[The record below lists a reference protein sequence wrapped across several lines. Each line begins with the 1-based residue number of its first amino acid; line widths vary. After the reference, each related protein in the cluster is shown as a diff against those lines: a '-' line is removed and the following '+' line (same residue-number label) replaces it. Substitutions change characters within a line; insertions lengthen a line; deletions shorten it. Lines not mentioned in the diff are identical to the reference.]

1 MNLSKLIDGLTSPE
15 TYPHPV
21 EVITT
26 IETHISVIF
35 LTGQY
40 AYKLK
45 KPVNFGFLDFSTL
58 TLRKRYCEL
67 EITLNQRTAPN
78 LYLKTLPLYYDGQHF
93 SFSPIGELV
102 DYVNQ
107 MVQFDPNAVLG
118 RILEEETLSTEQ
130 IQRLAQDIAQFHQN
144 AQTIVENEDQT
155 LAWGQPDN
163 LLHPM
168 LDNFPTLLKT
178 FNHPDDQYRLNQ
190 LAEWTVYTQKSLSD
204 FLQQRRNHGYV
215 KACHGDMHLDNI
227 ALLDGLPT
235 LFDGIEFNE
244 QFRWIDVIND
254 LAFLLIDLE
263 NRQQPLLKRQLL
275 NQYLAVT
282 GDYDGLTC
290 LVFYQVYRAM
300 VRAKISALRA
310 HQLES
315 HPEQATQML
324 SLARHYIQQAEDTAY
339 QVTPPKLILM
349 QGVSG
354 SGKSQYAQQL
364 LQHVDAI
371 IISSDIER
379 KRLFGIDPLHR
390 VSETEKSQLYS
401 AEMSQ
406 KTYQRLAELA
416 EKLLELG
423 YSVIVDATFLKIQ
436 NQLHFQ
442 QLAKKTKSHF
452 KLFSI
457 QPFEHLGQIEINLK
471 QRQQANNDPSDA
483 TLEVMKMQCQQFEA
497 PKATEAVLSIQPM
510 QPLDKKQLKI
520 WLDSTLT
527 CL

>member
-35 LTGQY
+35 LTGRF

-45 KPVNFGFLDFSTL
+45 KPVDFGFLDFSTL
-58 TLRKRYCEL
+58 ALRKRYCEL

-78 LYLKTLPLYYDGQHF
+78 LYLQTLPLYFDGEHF
-93 SFSPIGELV
+93 SFNPVGEPI

-118 RILEEETLSTEQ
+118 RILEHETLSSEQ
-130 IQRLAQDIAQFHQN
+130 IHRLATDIAHFHQN
-144 AQTIVENEDQT
+144 AQTILQNEDQT
-155 LAWGQPDN
+155 LPWGHADN

-168 LDNFPTLLKT
+168 MDNFPTLLKT

-190 LAEWTVYTQKSLSD
+190 LADWTVYTQKTLAS
-204 FLQQRRNHGYV
+204 FLERRRQTGFV

-227 ALLDGLPT
+227 ALLDGIPT

-254 LAFLLIDLE
+254 LAFLLVDLE
-263 NRQQPLLKRQLL
+263 NRQQQLLKRQLL
-275 NQYLAVT
+275 NQYLATT

-290 LVFYQVYRAM
+290 MVFYQVYRAM

-310 HQLES
+310 HQLEA
-315 HPEQATQML
+315 HPEQAAHML
-324 SLARHYIQQAEDTAY
+324 ALARHYIQQAEATAY

-364 LQHVDAI
+364 LRYEDAI

-390 VSETEKSQLYS
+390 VDNAEKRQLYS
-401 AEMSQ
+401 VEMSQ
-406 KTYQRLAELA
+406 KTYQQLLVLA
-416 EKLLELG
+416 EKLLSIG
-423 YSVIVDATFLKIQ
+423 YSVIVDATFLKKS
-436 NQLHFQ
+436 NQFPFQ
-442 QLAKKTKSHF
+442 ELAVQTKSEF

-457 QPFEHLGQIEINLK
+457 YPFNHLSQIKDNLK
-471 QRQQANNDPSDA
+471 RRQQIDQDPSDA
-483 TLEVMKMQCQQFEA
+483 TSEVMEMQCQHFEE
-497 PKATEAVLSIQPM
+497 PTPSDAVLTIHPM
-510 QPLDKKQLKI
+510 EPLNEKQLKI
-520 WLDSTLT
+520 WLDATLT
-527 CL
+527 